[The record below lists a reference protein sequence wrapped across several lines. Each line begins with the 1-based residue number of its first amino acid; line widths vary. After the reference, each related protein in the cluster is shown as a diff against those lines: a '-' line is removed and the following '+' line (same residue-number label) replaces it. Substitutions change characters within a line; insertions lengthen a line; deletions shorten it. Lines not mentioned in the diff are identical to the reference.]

1 MLRAL
6 MTVRRRWDSIYNEFG
21 NMVLPSAPWPVRM
34 FHPFRGIVELLPS
47 PRTTPLLQTRH
58 LKLQRSECKN
68 AKMQDNMENED
79 EEDVVGGLP
88 PVRENWWYGTT
99 SYHILQTEPPPEPH
113 GHRLHPTLNPTAPFV
128 EIPVPSHVAVSPALA
143 KLMRNVVPEGGK
155 GQNFDDL
162 FVVSEPVDVDD
173 RAGLPVKVQYDLD
186 LRPKSTTCQTGSDD
200 ESFNDSEESFCL
212 LKDPLADGSL
222 REGETPENTLVE
234 DGQVTTRQLLHE
246 VDTHLAHL
254 RQRLDTLSS
263 AQEGQ
268 RSQGQR
274 PRYVRA
280 PRLTCSSS
288 AFQEGVDGV
297 VEIRDFEAAVK
308 AVTKA
313 QPRLR
318 ARTVSKDRSR
328 YPTLDPID
336 LLNQQILEK
345 IDARDIVPLVKSG
358 VSAPPVP
365 RQVGGAQTAYIKRNT
380 APFRKIG
387 RLREKSLPATA
398 GRPGVG
404 AGDMCGCKVI
414 SYGAGGRAGTQLDQ
428 EINYT
433 TGLKPVDKAMQ
444 NYFRSRSGSISQGR
458 VLSVPA
464 TKRKVSVP
472 DSLTREIPST
482 FEPPTRIY
490 EPAFRPDD
498 PMASNYAATAQ
509 ILAQLR
515 ADEAHLITLGRDIEG
530 FRTGELLDRAID
542 LEASD
547 ALEQTTALLEEKRRQ
562 LQELLEYRR
571 QLGIIESD
579 V

>member
-1 MLRAL
+1 
-6 MTVRRRWDSIYNEFG
+6 
-21 NMVLPSAPWPVRM
+21 
-34 FHPFRGIVELLPS
+34 
-47 PRTTPLLQTRH
+47 
-58 LKLQRSECKN
+58 
-68 AKMQDNMENED
+68 MQADVENE
-79 EEDVVGGLP
+79 EEENVLSGLP

-99 SYHILQTEPPPEPH
+99 SYHVLQTEPPSDPH
-113 GHRLHPTLNPTAPFV
+113 GHRVHPALNPTAPFM

-155 GQNFDDL
+155 GQGFDDL
-162 FVVSEPVDVDD
+162 FVVSEPVEVEDHT
-173 RAGLPVKVQYDLD
+173 GLPVKVQYDLD
-186 LRPKSTTCQTGSDD
+186 LKPRSATCQAGSDD
-200 ESFNDSEESFCL
+200 DSFHDSEESFCL
-212 LKDPLADGSL
+212 LKDPLADGSS
-222 REGETPENTLVE
+222 REGETPENTVVE
-234 DGQVTTRQLLHE
+234 DGRVTTRQLLHE

-254 RQRLDTLSS
+254 RHRLDMLSN

-268 RSQGQR
+268 RSQGQK
-274 PRYVRA
+274 PKYIRA

-288 AFQEGVDGV
+288 MIQEGVDGV

-318 ARTVSKDRSR
+318 ARTMRKDRSR
-328 YPTLDPID
+328 HPTLDPID

-345 IDARDIVPLVKSG
+345 IDARDIVPLVQSG

-398 GRPGVG
+398 GRPGLG
-404 AGDMCGCKVI
+404 GGDMCGCKVI

-428 EINYT
+428 DINYT
-433 TGLKPVDKAMQ
+433 TGLKPIDKAMQ
-444 NYFRSRSGSISQGR
+444 NCVRRRSGPLSQGR
-458 VLSVPA
+458 VLSVPTA
-464 TKRKVSVP
+464 RRKVSVP
-472 DSLTREIPST
+472 DALIREKPAT
-482 FEPPTRIY
+482 FEPPVRIY
-490 EPAFRPDD
+490 EPSFHPDD
-498 PMASNYAATAQ
+498 PVSSTYATTAQ

-530 FRTGELLDRAID
+530 FRTGELLDCAID

-579 V
+579 G